1 MENFNI
7 YKNIDTMD
15 IDLLTAA
22 AGTAEWPKRKHYTV
36 NCNGVD
42 IKVLAF
48 FTNYH
53 EKIMERGGVDEYT
66 YVKYQCQHE
75 YKGDLYREDGIFPED
90 DPEIT
95 YEASIA
101 FLSKQQIEKRM
112 AFITAI
118 ANLINNQE
126 TIEAIVQAAKKKK
139 NGELHK
145 GQVLKIASSGVVN
158 VLGGGYVLFATNR
171 DATTLSIAVDSNCWN
186 GFVYD
191 FFMNDFVSI
200 PHEGLKLS
208 ELIAKS
214 LPTNH

>member
-22 AGTAEWPKRKHYTV
+22 AGTTEWPKRKRYTV

-53 EKIMERGGVDEYT
+53 EQIMKRSGVDEYT
-66 YVKYQCQHE
+66 YVKYECQHM
-75 YKGDLYREDGIFPED
+75 YGGDLYREDGVFPED

-95 YEASIA
+95 REAA
-101 FLSKQQIEKRM
+101 NTFLSKQQIEKRM

-126 TIEAIVQAAKKKK
+126 TMEAIVQAAKKKK

-145 GQVLKIASSGVVN
+145 GQVLKIASAGVAGVF
-158 VLGGGYVLFATNR
+158 GGGYVLFATNR
-171 DATTLSIAVDSNCWN
+171 DATTLSIAVESNVWN
-186 GFVYD
+186 GFGHD

-200 PHEGLKLS
+200 PHEGLKIS

-214 LPTNH
+214 LLNA